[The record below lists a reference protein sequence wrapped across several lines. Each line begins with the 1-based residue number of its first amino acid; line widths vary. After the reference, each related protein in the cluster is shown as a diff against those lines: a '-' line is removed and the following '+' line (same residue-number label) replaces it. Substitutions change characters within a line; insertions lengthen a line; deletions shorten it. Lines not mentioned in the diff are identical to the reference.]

1 MNGSVI
7 AKYNKYKIA
16 DSIATQFMSI
26 FSPAAGLNRKE
37 HPVINIIT
45 GKKYAYIKMGFT
57 REMSRD
63 LGWVGMVRD
72 WNGYGIRTL

>member
-16 DSIATQFMSI
+16 DNIAIQFMSI

-45 GKKYAYIKMGFT
+45 EKKYEYIIIPFG
-57 REMSRD
+57 
-63 LGWVGMVRD
+63 
-72 WNGYGIRTL
+72 

>member
-1 MNGSVI
+1 MRKNIAGYKAGS
-7 AKYNKYKIA
+7 
-16 DSIATQFMSI
+16 
-26 FSPAAGLNRKE
+26 PW
-37 HPVINIIT
+37 
-45 GKKYAYIKMGFT
+45 IKMGFT